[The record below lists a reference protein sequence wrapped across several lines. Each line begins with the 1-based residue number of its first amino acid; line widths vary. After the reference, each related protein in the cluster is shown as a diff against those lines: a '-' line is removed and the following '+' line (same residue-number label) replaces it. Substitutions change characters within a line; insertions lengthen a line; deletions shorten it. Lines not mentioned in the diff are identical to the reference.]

1 MLSRNFKTG
10 VGRKNAK
17 HCLLTLHNMV
27 FLIVADLGFPVRRGR
42 VELKRDVSWADT
54 ACELVTFPPFSF
66 YPDKQVHVQIT
77 TNHWNST
84 RKNFVHEAT
93 VSWVENVNYQNFK
106 ASNNKMTRKISITLM
121 LFQIY
126 HQILKQTTTFA
137 TSKTNKKLI
146 VFIPLVHFKVTIQQN
161 RNYQHKYC
169 KILADCTNVLFCRS
183 LTENPFLF
191 HCL

>member
-1 MLSRNFKTG
+1 MVQLQMLSRNFKTG
-10 VGRKNAK
+10 VEKKNAK
-17 HCLLTLHNMV
+17 QYLLTPHNMV
-27 FLIVADLGFPVRRGR
+27 FFIVADLGFPVRRGR

-106 ASNNKMTRKISITLM
+106 ASNDKMTKKNIDNVNVISDLLSNSLTKLER
-121 LFQIY
+121 
-126 HQILKQTTTFA
+126 
-137 TSKTNKKLI
+137 NKKIIKNTL
-146 VFIPLVHFKVTIQQN
+146 FLFLLVHF
-161 RNYQHKYC
+161 
-169 KILADCTNVLFCRS
+169 
-183 LTENPFLF
+183 
-191 HCL
+191 

>member
-1 MLSRNFKTG
+1 
-10 VGRKNAK
+10 
-17 HCLLTLHNMV
+17 MV
-27 FLIVADLGFPVRRGR
+27 FFIVADLGFPVRRGR

-106 ASNNKMTRKISITLM
+106 ASNDKMTKKNIDNVNVISDLLSNSLTKLER
-121 LFQIY
+121 
-126 HQILKQTTTFA
+126 
-137 TSKTNKKLI
+137 NKKIIKNTL
-146 VFIPLVHFKVTIQQN
+146 
-161 RNYQHKYC
+161 
-169 KILADCTNVLFCRS
+169 
-183 LTENPFLF
+183 FLF
-191 HCL
+191 LLEHF